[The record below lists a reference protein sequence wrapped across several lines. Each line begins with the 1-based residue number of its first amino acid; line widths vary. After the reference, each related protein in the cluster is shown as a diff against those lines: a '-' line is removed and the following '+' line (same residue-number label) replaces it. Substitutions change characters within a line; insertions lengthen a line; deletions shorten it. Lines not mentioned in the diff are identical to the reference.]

1 MGMSEESIMASI
13 EDLVAMAPRATGT
26 SGGESAAAYVSERF
40 AGAGLETQAMEVPSF
55 SWRADACSI
64 RVGDEDLAC
73 SPILHSGLAAHDWT
87 GTAEHRIDA
96 AFLHALWH
104 HFGDEPFERG
114 NLDAARLNLLFGREV
129 VAADKDFD
137 PLSYEAMFVI
147 DERVARQSFPE
158 SFEDVFE
165 V

>member
-1 MGMSEESIMASI
+1 MANLPDMTKHRGFPSGMPGTGIQFTIRRAN
-13 EDLVAMAPRATGT
+13 PRGVTPVKMIPRRG
-26 SGGESAAAYVSERF
+26 R
-40 AGAGLETQAMEVPSF
+40 P
-55 SWRADACSI
+55 
-64 RVGDEDLAC
+64 
-73 SPILHSGLAAHDWT
+73 

-104 HFGDEPFERG
+104 YFGAEPFERG
-114 NLDAARLNLLFGREV
+114 NLDAARLCLLFGREV
-129 VAADKDFD
+129 VAAEKDFN
-137 PLSYEAMFVI
+137 PLSYEALLVI